1 MKKAT
6 NIIKSTTLLGVILLS
21 SCTSL
26 SLREK
31 RTSTPLWVQNHPISR
46 THFIGIGSAKI
57 DKDLYAAQKLARNR
71 ALQDI
76 SEQIQ
81 ISIVSDVSTYANC
94 KTVNNKL
101 FTNET
106 YKERIAAF
114 SNAVLTDWEE
124 KNTFQGSNGYFWS
137 KVVLSKKR
145 YYERVNEKI
154 TNAIEHTCD
163 IIRNAGQGTAKF
175 RIFELYKGFEIIDE
189 FFGTPLYGRIKGRQ
203 VLLNNELERCM
214 AKLLESIEIK
224 PAIQQ
229 VRISATESAPQTLG
243 VYVFIEG
250 EIDKSLDISW
260 SASKGN
266 VGLKS
271 YAIRQDGM
279 HPVLITSLPAS
290 SGNVTITATPDL
302 KSLAYDLIRRK
313 FTLPAGSFTVNRDRA
328 QVFIDNK
335 NGFCWSLAEKLADR
349 SAISIVYSRKDAEF
363 ILTSDFT
370 KGSDATLKKSIYLGD
385 GHLYISLLAKNGNP
399 VFEYN
404 QTIQATDGISS
415 TRALDNT
422 QEYALEVA
430 VKQVERVF

>member
-1 MKKAT
+1 
-6 NIIKSTTLLGVILLS
+6 
-21 SCTSL
+21 
-26 SLREK
+26 
-31 RTSTPLWVQNHPISR
+31 
-46 THFIGIGSAKI
+46 
-57 DKDLYAAQKLARNR
+57 
-71 ALQDI
+71 
-76 SEQIQ
+76 
-81 ISIVSDVSTYANC
+81 
-94 KTVNNKL
+94 
-101 FTNET
+101 
-106 YKERIAAF
+106 
-114 SNAVLTDWEE
+114 
-124 KNTFQGSNGYFWS
+124 
-137 KVVLSKKR
+137 
-145 YYERVNEKI
+145 
-154 TNAIEHTCD
+154 
-163 IIRNAGQGTAKF
+163 
-175 RIFELYKGFEIIDE
+175 
-189 FFGTPLYGRIKGRQ
+189 
-203 VLLNNELERCM
+203 M

-224 PAIQQ
+224 PAIRQ
-229 VRISATESAPQTLG
+229 VKISATESAPQTLG

-260 SASKGN
+260 SASKNN

-271 YAIRQDGM
+271 YPIRQDGM

-335 NGFCWSLAEKLADR
+335 NGFCWSLAEKLADK

-363 ILTSDFT
+363 ILKSDFT
-370 KGSDATLKKSIYLGD
+370 KGSDATLKKSIYLAD